1 MSLKAAGGGEI
12 NNKSKSL
19 FFENINNTINFY
31 SELSIRKKESV
42 SIRNEDGIFT
52 TVTRGLKGQEGNI
65 MNSFVHI
72 NFTA

>member
-31 SELSIRKKESV
+31 SELSIRRKKVPV
-42 SIRNEDGIFT
+42 SE
-52 TVTRGLKGQEGNI
+52 
-65 MNSFVHI
+65 MNMEFSLQRPE
-72 NFTA
+72 A